1 LLNEELDA
9 ELDELDAE
17 LEESAP
23 AESSSGPAD
32 GELSS
37 LDGLDELEEL
47 EELEEL
53 DELAEASEAGPT
65 AALPFALAG
74 LPEGLW
80 PLLPG
85 DPAGGE
91 PADKGALPPGGL
103 WAPDAGA
110 AEPLAGHPG
119 L

>member
-1 LLNEELDA
+1 MLDEELDA

-17 LEESAP
+17 LEDSAP
-23 AESSSGPAD
+23 AESSGGPAD

-47 EELEEL
+47 DEL
-53 DELAEASEAGPT
+53 DELAEASEAGPA

-91 PADKGALPPGGL
+91 PADEGALPLGGL